1 MRSQSSSYV
10 RRLLLISFC
19 FLGGFAL
26 LCISGWVMVVRS
38 GPQDTT
44 LVTVFRWVPV
54 ILGALTVL
62 FGFYLLNLPVPED
75 PEDFFLGDDADGTV
89 ERMDGK

>member
-1 MRSQSSSYV
+1 MYQRLGHGGQSS
-10 RRLLLISFC
+10 
-19 FLGGFAL
+19 
-26 LCISGWVMVVRS
+26 
-38 GPQDTT
+38 PQDTT

-75 PEDFFLGDDADGTV
+75 PEDFFWVTMQM
-89 ERMDGK
+89 ERLNGWMESNRLFETLSRPVWQDF